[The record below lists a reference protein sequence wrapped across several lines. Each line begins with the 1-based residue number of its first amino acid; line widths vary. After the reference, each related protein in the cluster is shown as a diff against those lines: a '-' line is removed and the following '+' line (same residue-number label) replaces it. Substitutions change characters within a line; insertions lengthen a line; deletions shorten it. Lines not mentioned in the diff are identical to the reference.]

1 MLIKVHIL
9 FLSVFFLNGFICL
22 AQCPDG
28 YTSVG
33 TERAVNGNFESGNS
47 GFTSQYTNVDN
58 NPSINTELQPEAYYS
73 VWNNP
78 RDLHSNFAINSN
90 IAGTGNM
97 MIINGSPTANQYVW
111 RESISVDQ
119 NTLYYFVTDVAS
131 VHATSPAQLQF
142 SVNGV
147 LLGSVFNASATTLQ
161 WNTFYATWSSGS
173 NTNATISIV
182 NQNTAT
188 SGNDFALD
196 KISFIPCTT
205 TLPVELVDFQVNQA
219 DCKEVLISWQTA
231 SETNNDFFTVER
243 SEDGKSFLPYK
254 KVLSKNSNSK
264 TILDYSIIDSSE
276 TKGTVY
282 YRLKQTDFDGKCKY
296 SKTVSLQKC
305 IFENDFCLT
314 VFPNPAYSKVNI
326 NYTGNP
332 KSIVSVNLFNVY
344 GENIY
349 ESEYFQTDL
358 KFENLIAGIY
368 ILRIVLNDNKTI
380 EKVFFVK

>member
-1 MLIKVHIL
+1 MYLKVQIL
-9 FLSVFFLNGFICL
+9 LLCVFLLNGFICL
-22 AQCPDG
+22 AQCPAG

-33 TERAVNGNFESGNS
+33 TERAVNGDFESGNT
-47 GFTSQYTNVDN
+47 GFTSQYTNIDN
-58 NPSINTELQPEAYYS
+58 TASTDELQPEGFYS
-73 VWNNP
+73 IWNNP
-78 RDLHSNFAINSN
+78 RDLHSNFAINTN
-90 IAGTGNM
+90 IAGTGKM

-111 RESISVDQ
+111 QESISVDQ
-119 NTLYYFVTDVAS
+119 NTLYYFVTNVAS
-131 VHATSPAQLQF
+131 VHPTSPAQLQF

-161 WNTFYATWSSGS
+161 WNTFYATWSSGGS
-173 NTNATISIV
+173 SSAVISIV
-182 NQNTAT
+182 NQNTAA

-205 TLPVELVDFQVNQA
+205 TLPVELVEFQVNQA
-219 DCKEVLISWQTA
+219 DCKDVLISWKTA
-231 SETNNDFFTVER
+231 SETNNEFFTVER
-243 SEDGKSFLPYK
+243 SDDGKTFLPYK

-264 TILDYSIIDSSE
+264 SILDYSIVDSIE
-276 TKGTVY
+276 TQGIIY
-282 YRLKQTDFDGKCKY
+282 YRLKQTDFDGKSKY

-305 IFENDFCLT
+305 IVENDFSLT

-358 KFENLIAGIY
+358 KFENLNAGMY
-368 ILRIVLNDNKTI
+368 ILRIVLKDNKTI
-380 EKVFFVK
+380 EKVFIVK